1 MKKSIL
7 LTIAAVLCS
16 VMTIFA
22 QTNNKISYQ
31 AVVRDAN
38 NNLVA
43 NTPLTVQVTLT
54 DANNNAYS
62 ERHSV
67 TSNTNGL
74 ISLTLGNG
82 TDVSGNWDDIQWNKA
97 TVTTKIYR
105 FSDGEQLG
113 TVTMPLMAV
122 PYALY
127 ADSASLADHAMA
139 ADSVNET
146 WLTNYLTTH
155 NINGGGSGSFTQ
167 ENADWNATSGVTEIL
182 NKPSI
187 RDSVSRTLIDSLAD
201 ENSNISQLANSF
213 ANNYLTTNHFLTK
226 DSSVITNLQAGI
238 QKAALCDSVE
248 GCVSGMISDSLSKYA
263 TKDYVN
269 EHGGSSINPNDY
281 ATKDDLN
288 TLNDRVNIFNTNV
301 CDSIATCVHDTANAI
316 RRSLRDSVNIIV
328 VDSLADPNSEMNY
341 AVDTIA
347 EKATLRALYEFMSH
361 RFPLERV
368 YRDTIKVNQSAID
381 TVFELPDYER
391 VVPYF
396 NVAKI
401 FINGVLVGDS
411 GNSDSNN
418 NSVITLHYSSNN
430 DTSTITYHSDKNHD
444 GTTDF
449 YKLKEGDIVVI
460 YYYAIEVF
468 PATR

>member
-167 ENADWNATSGVTEIL
+167 ENADWNATSGVAEIL

-238 QKAALCDSVE
+238 QKAALCDSVS
-248 GCVSGMISDSLSKYA
+248 GCVGNAISTALQGYA
-263 TKDYVN
+263 TQQYVTDYVN
-269 EHGGSSINPNDY
+269 NHAGSSNCENCVTKAKAY
-281 ATKDDLN
+281 A
-288 TLNDRVNIFNTNV
+288 
-301 CDSIATCVHDTANAI
+301 
-316 RRSLRDSVNIIV
+316 
-328 VDSLADPNSEMNY
+328 DSLAFAM
-341 AVDTIA
+341 
-347 EKATLRALYEFMSH
+347 K
-361 RFPLERV
+361 
-368 YRDTIKVNQSAID
+368 ID
-381 TVFELPDYER
+381 TLNKHIDTLYWALDSLYRIVDSISKIRGYSDKFIVETDGQTNFTLTHEPLYNYL
-391 VVPYF
+391 VVMY
-396 NVAKI
+396 V
-401 FINGVLVGDS
+401 NGVMVGDDYPMYHT
-411 GNSDSNN
+411 SDSHPVVDFLDN
-418 NSVITLHYSSNN
+418 T
-430 DTSTITYHSDKNHD
+430 DFRKITYDPTENF
-444 GTTDF
+444 G
-449 YKLKEGDIVVI
+449 YQLKEGDKVVFH
-460 YYYAIEVF
+460 YHYSPYESVN
-468 PATR
+468 ATR